1 MTGYLLLG
9 PVLFEDFELPER
21 ISWGGAQRLAV
32 HQLPGGARVIDTLGR
47 DDAVI
52 TWSGVF
58 SGGDAA
64 TRARLVDLMRADA
77 VVWPLTWD
85 AFFYSVVVSQF
96 RADFTRSN
104 WIPYRIGCT
113 VLRDEAEGLVETALS
128 LGASLLHD
136 VATADGLGSGVS
148 LGGPLTAL
156 AVPGASTLGTS
167 AYSTAQGSLAAA
179 SGQIS
184 TQASAADAQLGQATL
199 DSPLALTQATANA
212 GQLAALTNARGYVQR
227 AVVNLTNASS

>member
-1 MTGYLLLG
+1 LLLG

-21 ISWGGAQRLAV
+21 ISWGGAQRMAV

-58 SGGDAA
+58 SGSEAA

-96 RADFTRSN
+96 CADFTRSN

-113 VLRDEAEGLVETALS
+113 VLRDEAEGLVETVLS
-128 LGASLLHD
+128 LGASLLSD
-136 VATADGLGSGVS
+136 VAAADGMGSGVP
-148 LGGPLTAL
+148 LAGPLSAL
-156 AVPGASTLGTS
+156 SAPGSGTLGTS
-167 AYSTAQGSLAAA
+167 TYTAAQGSLTGA

-184 TQASAADAQLGQATL
+184 AQLAATDAQMGQATL
-199 DSPLALTQATANA
+199 SSPAALTQATQNA
-212 GQLAALTNARGYVQR
+212 GQLAALAGARGYVQR
-227 AVVNLTNASS
+227 AVVNLANASS